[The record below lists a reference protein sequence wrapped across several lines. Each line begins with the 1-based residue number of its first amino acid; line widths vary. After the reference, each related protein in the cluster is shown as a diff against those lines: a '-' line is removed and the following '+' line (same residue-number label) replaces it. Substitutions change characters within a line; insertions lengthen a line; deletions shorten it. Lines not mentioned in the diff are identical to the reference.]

1 MTSSNFRA
9 KLQTKL
15 MRQLGETS
23 TRQKSLVQSGFT
35 LVELMVV
42 IVIVGILSAVALPSM
57 LGNKEIAARN
67 ASQNVLSSAAKACQ
81 AAIVGNDTTLD
92 PDMDQAKVPDVT
104 FTTGPVAC
112 AGAADDIEITATAPS
127 NFTKWIAADVCTA
140 TITPGGEVSY
150 SWTSNDGKPADGKT
164 C

>member
-1 MTSSNFRA
+1 MTTLNSR
-9 KLQTKL
+9 LQLALLNRKKGRNL
-15 MRQLGETS
+15 LE
-23 TRQKSLVQSGFT
+23 KGFT

-81 AAIVGNDTTLD
+81 AAIVGGDDTLN
-92 PDMDQAKVPDVT
+92 PDMDQANVQGVT

-112 AGAADDIEITATAPS
+112 ANTTADIPITATPPAS
-127 NFTKWIAADVCTA
+127 NTKWTDVLTA
-140 TITPGGEVSY
+140 TISTGGQVTY
-150 SWTSNDGKPADGKT
+150 SWVTTTTTPEGG
-164 C
+164 

>member
-1 MTSSNFRA
+1 MTSLNPSLRLALISKSKAQKNI
-9 KLQTKL
+9 LQK
-15 MRQLGETS
+15 
-23 TRQKSLVQSGFT
+23 GFT

-81 AAIVGNDTTLD
+81 AAIVGGDETLN
-92 PDMDQAKVPDVT
+92 PDMNQAKVQGVT

-112 AGAADDIEITATAPS
+112 ANTTADIPITATPPNS
-127 NFTKWIAADVCTA
+127 NTKWTEVLTA
-140 TITPGGEVSY
+140 TITTGGQVNY
-150 SWTSNDGKPADGKT
+150 SWVTTTTTPPQ
-164 C
+164 